1 MMESNNFSLFNLSA
15 SDDLAAKIAAELDT
29 MLGQVSS
36 RKFSDGEIQVN
47 IQESVRGKNIYLI
60 QATNYPVNDHLWELL
75 IAIDAFKRASAKTIN
90 IVMPYFG
97 YARQDR
103 KAAAREPIT
112 AKLVANM
119 LVNAGATRILTVD
132 LHTVQVQGFFD
143 IPEDNLFTI
152 PLFTEYYRALG
163 LFGDNV
169 VVISPKNSGIK
180 RARSLAKSLDAPIAI
195 IDHEKNDSGRQNGYI
210 IGDVKGK
217 KVIMVDDI
225 INTGITFYA
234 AGEVLAKSGAT
245 EIYACASHGILANNA
260 CDLMNLSSIKEVCV
274 TNSVNVLKHCT
285 PKNLKIITCS
295 KLIAQAIKCIHL
307 NQPLSPLFQ

>member
-1 MMESNNFSLFNLSA
+1 MKQNNFSLFSLSA
-15 SDDLAAKIAAELDT
+15 SSDLARKIANKLNCQ
-29 MLGQVSS
+29 LGEISS
-36 RKFSDGEIQVN
+36 HKFSDGEIQVN

-90 IVMPYFG
+90 IIIPYFG
-97 YARQDR
+97 YARSDR
-103 KAAAREPIT
+103 KASSREPIT

-119 LVNAGATRILTVD
+119 LINAGATRLLTVD

-152 PLFTEYYRALG
+152 PLFAEYYRKLN

-217 KVIMVDDI
+217 
-225 INTGITFYA
+225 
-234 AGEVLAKSGAT
+234 
-245 EIYACASHGILANNA
+245 
-260 CDLMNLSSIKEVCV
+260 
-274 TNSVNVLKHCT
+274 
-285 PKNLKIITCS
+285 
-295 KLIAQAIKCIHL
+295 
-307 NQPLSPLFQ
+307 